1 MKHDQH
7 KLRLWVSHRAALV
20 DYASGVTGNRTEAED
35 VVQDAYLRFVPADA
49 AATRPAVTQ
58 PVGYL
63 YRIVRNLALDW
74 VRRRDARGVVLAL
87 EPDCAADPADPERH
101 ALGRADLRA
110 AARVLGLVSPQA
122 RTAFLMHRV
131 DGLPLR
137 EVALRLD
144 VSVPTAHRLVRDVL
158 TRVAL
163 ELEECDV

>member
-1 MKHDQH
+1 MKHDQD

-20 DYASGVTGNRTEAED
+20 DYASGVTGSRAEAED
-35 VVQDAYLRFVPADA
+35 VVQDAYLRFAPAPRGGIA
-49 AATRPAVTQ
+49 Q

-74 VRRRDARGVVLAL
+74 VRRRDARGDTLAV
-87 EPDCAADPADPERH
+87 EVDMIADTANPERV
-101 ALGRADLRA
+101 ALDRSDLRVA
-110 AARVLGLVSPQA
+110 AGVLDLVSPQA
-122 RTAFLMHRV
+122 RAAFLLHRL

-137 EVALRLD
+137 EVAERLG

-163 ELEECDV
+163 SLEDCDG